1 MVSSCSTGE
10 QQLKAL
16 AFLEQRGVAD
26 SREITSQLTLS
37 LLQKASTAGEL
48 AKQRDQMLRLWEFA
62 VDLHISKLTFG
73 S

>member
-1 MVSSCSTGE
+1 VGQ

-16 AFLEQRGVAD
+16 AFLEQWGVAD
-26 SREITSQLTLS
+26 GREITSQLTLS
-37 LLQKASTAGEL
+37 LLQKASLAGEL
-48 AKQRDQMLRLWEFA
+48 AKQRGQMLRLWEFA